1 MRLITLTLNPAF
13 DLHCH
18 ISQFAPYHENLAYM
32 TAYDAGGKGV
42 NISRALTACG
52 VENLAYVVLGD
63 ENGDSFRKRL
73 SEDGLS
79 CLFQTVSGR
88 IRENLTVH
96 TDGAPETRIS
106 FEGFR
111 LDAERLAQIGD
122 ELIPLIEQ
130 GTVVTYTGRTPA
142 GLTSEEV
149 GAFLLRL
156 QEKGARLV
164 IDSKSV
170 SLAELCEWSP
180 WLIKPNEEEMIAY
193 LGESLDT
200 VESIAA
206 SAKRL
211 HKRGIENVMVCLGE
225 RGALLASSE
234 GCFWAIPPQIEPCS
248 TIGAGDSSI
257 AGFLAA
263 AREGGSSADCLCR
276 AVAYGTAACLS
287 EGTRPPRAEDVRD
300 IVEKIMLRSIS

>member
-18 ISQFAPYHENLAYM
+18 VSHFTPYHENLARM

-42 NISRALTACG
+42 NISRALTSCG

-73 SEDGLS
+73 TEDGLS
-79 CLFQTVSGR
+79 CLFQTVPGR

-96 TDGAPETRIS
+96 TNGAPETRIS

-111 LDAERLAQIGD
+111 LDAVRLGQIAD

-130 GTVVTYTGRTPA
+130 GTMITYTGRTPS
-142 GLTSEEV
+142 GLTSEDV

-156 QEKGARLV
+156 KERGARLV

-170 SLAELCEWSP
+170 SLPELCAWKP
-180 WLIKPNEEEMIAY
+180 WLIKPNEEEMREY
-193 LGESLDT
+193 LGEELDT

-211 HKRGIENVMVCLGE
+211 HKRGIENVMVSLGE
-225 RGALLASSE
+225 RGALLISSE
-234 GCFWAIPPQIEPCS
+234 GSFWAAPPPIEACS

-263 AREGGSSADCLCR
+263 AQEGGSATECLRR
-276 AVAYGTAACLS
+276 AVAYGTAACLT
-287 EGTRPPRAEDVRD
+287 EGTRPPRAEDVRE
-300 IVEKIMLRSIS
+300 IVEKVMLRSI